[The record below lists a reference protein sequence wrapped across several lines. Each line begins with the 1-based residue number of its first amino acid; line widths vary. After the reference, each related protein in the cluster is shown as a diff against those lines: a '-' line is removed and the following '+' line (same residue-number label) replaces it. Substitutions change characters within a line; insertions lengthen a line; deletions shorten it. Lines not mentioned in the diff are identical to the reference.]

1 MQLSAPLPPPK
12 KSQSINNNMLG
23 FYKHQIEG
31 IHLVLYLPET
41 GLVSLRGENI
51 HWSSPGSSFLA
62 PVYKNFLVLP
72 EIIGRG

>member
-51 HWSSPGSSFLA
+51 H
-62 PVYKNFLVLP
+62 
-72 EIIGRG
+72 